1 MGRVTFHPEVLEEG
15 QTEVLAAT
23 GARLS
28 ERGFHLAGG
37 TALALRFGHRTSIDF
52 DWFTGEHLE
61 DPLRLARELADE
73 GVALEVRQVAKGTLH
88 ASVDGVQ
95 VSLLEY
101 RYPLLDQ
108 PVPWE
113 QRGIS
118 LLSLD
123 DIACMKLSAIT
134 QRGSRKDFVDLYVLT
149 TEHRPLSRLLDLYR
163 KKYDVA
169 EVGHVLYSL
178 VYFEE
183 AERERMP
190 RMLRGIKWNEIRI
203 SIEDQVQAVAG

>member
-1 MGRVTFHPEVLEEG
+1 MGRLTFHPEVLEER
-15 QTEVLAAT
+15 QTEVLKTT
-23 GARLS
+23 GPTLTG
-28 ERGFHLAGG
+28 RGFHLAGG
-37 TALALRFGHRTSIDF
+37 TALALRFGHRRSIDF

-61 DPLRLARELADE
+61 DPLRLARELTDD
-73 GVALEVRQVAKGTLH
+73 GVALEVQQVAKGTLH
-88 ASVDGVQ
+88 ATVDGVQ
-95 VSLLEY
+95 VSLIEY

-108 PVPWE
+108 PVVWE
-113 QRGIS
+113 RRGIS

-134 QRGSRKDFVDLYVLT
+134 QRGLRKDFVDLYVLT
-149 TEHRPLSRLLDLYR
+149 TEHRPLRELLDLYR

-178 VYFEE
+178 VYFED

-190 RMLRGIKWNEIRI
+190 RMLRDVGWNEIRE
-203 SIEDQVQAVAG
+203 SIENQVQAVAG